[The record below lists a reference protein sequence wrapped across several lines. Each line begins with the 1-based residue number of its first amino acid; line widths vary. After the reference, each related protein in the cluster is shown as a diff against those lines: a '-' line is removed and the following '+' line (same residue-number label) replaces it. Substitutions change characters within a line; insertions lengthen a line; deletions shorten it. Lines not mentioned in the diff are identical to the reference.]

1 MEDKRLL
8 AEGINRTLEPLRERR
23 RELADK
29 PEYVDEVLRDGAR
42 RAQAIARETLGEVRE
57 KMESRRRRSEY
68 TLTERSARVPKRSGR
83 VAGGLK
89 GGGGGRRDAA

>member
-57 KMESRRRRSEY
+57 KMGIQE
-68 TLTERSARVPKRSGR
+68 
-83 VAGGLK
+83 
-89 GGGGGRRDAA
+89 AAL